1 MKLLIPEPCSQKW
14 DEMSYVNETT
24 KFCLNCSRNIIDFT
38 IQSDFQLKKAI
49 YNSSGNLCGKFTADQ
64 LNRSLAGKEYH
75 FPNLKAIV
83 MTGLL
88 LNSIDD
94 LNGQVETT
102 APQEQSISASDTS
115 SNSTYVLIQGRIKD
129 TISPQLSG
137 DLRVELNGFHL
148 YCLPNSSGNFQFQVP
163 VKSVPK
169 LISLT
174 VRKGNAYK
182 VYSDL
187 NPNEFIE
194 ISVSLHPIYLDKDF
208 INSLPMIG
216 YVIVKPKWYQFGY
229 KFRRLWNR
237 IIH

>member
-14 DEMSYVNETT
+14 EEMFDLTEES
-24 KFCLNCSRNIIDFT
+24 KFCGVCTKEIVDFT
-38 IQSDFQLKKAI
+38 LYSDRELRQSIQS
-49 YNSSGNLCGKFTADQ
+49 SSGKICGKFTEDQ
-64 LNRSLAGKEYH
+64 LNRSLSGKEYH

-88 LNSIDD
+88 LNSVAD
-94 LNGQVETT
+94 LNGQVEMTT
-102 APQEQSISASDTS
+102 PHEQSIAASDYS
-115 SNSTYVLIQGRIKD
+115 YVIIKGRIND
-129 TISPQLSG
+129 TISPQLAG

-148 YCLPNSSGNFQFQVP
+148 YCLPNSSGDFQFQVP
-163 VKSVPK
+163 GKSVPE

-187 NPNEFIE
+187 NPNEFID
-194 ISVSLHPIYLDKDF
+194 ISVSLHPIYLDEDF
-208 INSLPMIG
+208 INGLPMIG

>member
-14 DEMSYVNETT
+14 ESMFESTDES
-24 KFCLNCSRNIIDFT
+24 KFCQVCSKQIVDFT
-38 IQSDFQLKKAI
+38 RYSDRELKQSVQS
-49 YNSSGNLCGKFTADQ
+49 SSGNICGKFTADQ
-64 LNRSLAGKEYH
+64 LNRSLAGKEYD

-88 LNSIDD
+88 LNSIAD

-102 APQEQSISASDTS
+102 APQEQSISASDCA
-115 SNSTYVLIQGRIKD
+115 SNSSYVLIQGRIKD
-129 TISPQLSG
+129 TISPQIPG

-148 YCLPNSSGNFQFQVP
+148 YCLPNSSGDFQFQVP
-163 VKSVPK
+163 GKSVPE

-187 NPNEFIE
+187 NPNEFID

-208 INSLPMIG
+208 IQSLPMIG

>member
-1 MKLLIPEPCSQKW
+1 MKVQISEPCPQKW
-14 DEMSYVNETT
+14 EEMTSVNETT
-24 KFCLNCSRNIIDFT
+24 KFCSNCSKSIIDFSV
-38 IQSDFQLKKAI
+38 QSDRQIKKAI
-49 YNSSGNLCGKFTADQ
+49 YKSSGQLCGKFSSGQ

-88 LNSIDD
+88 LNSVAD
-94 LNGQVETT
+94 LNGQVEMK
-102 APQEQSISASDTS
+102 APQEQSISNSDPS
-115 SNSTYVLIQGRIKD
+115 YVVIKGRIKD

-148 YCLPNSSGNFQFQVP
+148 YCLPNSSGDFQFQVP
-163 VKSVPK
+163 GKSVPE

-174 VRKGNAYK
+174 VRKGNASK

-187 NPNEFIE
+187 NPNEFID
-194 ISVSLHPIYLDKDF
+194 ISVSLHPIYIDEDF
-208 INSLPMIG
+208 INALSMIG
-216 YVIVKPKWYQFGY
+216 YVVVKPKWYQFGY